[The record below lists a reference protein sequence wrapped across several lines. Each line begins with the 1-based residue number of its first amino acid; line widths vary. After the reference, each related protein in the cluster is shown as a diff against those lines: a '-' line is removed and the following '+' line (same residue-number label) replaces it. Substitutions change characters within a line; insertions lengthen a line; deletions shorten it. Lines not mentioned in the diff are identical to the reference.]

1 MSDLKIRRI
10 PFQFDGVDFIW
21 NPQNPGFSIQMNKVS
36 FFVIGLEKYF
46 CQAVRDAEPLI
57 KNPEVLAEAKAFR
70 VQEGLHSAAHRRHVN
85 ALIARYPGLQT
96 ALDKIVLHFDKVYEE
111 KSLQYHLAYAGG
123 LESIFT
129 PNFKMMIDNRDALFG
144 GGDARV
150 ASLFLWHFCE
160 EIEHRRSAL
169 MVYDEVVGKY
179 WYRLGNFLSHMKH
192 VGAGIELLERE
203 FKQHVPGVPDEYY
216 SGPSYKSV
224 PLGERV
230 LAVIGVLASQMPWH
244 RAESQKI
251 PAYFYEW
258 NDRYERGEDMTQ
270 VYGRVNQLPI

>member
-1 MSDLKIRRI
+1 VSDLKIRRI
-10 PFQFDGVDFIW
+10 PFHFEGVDFIW
-21 NPQNPGFSIQMNKVS
+21 NPHNPGFSIQMNKVS
-36 FFVIGLEKYF
+36 FFAIGLEKYY

-57 KNPEVLAEAKAFR
+57 KNPEVLEEAKAFR
-70 VQEGLHSAAHRRHVN
+70 VQEGLHAAAHRHHVN
-85 ALIARYPGLQT
+85 ALIARYLGLQA
-96 ALDKIVLHFDKVYEE
+96 ALDKIIQHFDKLYDE
-111 KSLQYHLAYAGG
+111 KSLEYHLAYAGG

-129 PNFKMMIDNRDALFG
+129 PSFKLLIDNRDALFG

-192 VGAGIELLERE
+192 VGAGLELLEQE

-216 SGPSYKSV
+216 SESGFKNV

-244 RAESQKI
+244 RAQHQKI
-251 PAYFYEW
+251 PDYFDEW

-270 VYGRVNQLPI
+270 VFGVVNQD